1 MSENMDIQVDKQEN
15 SDKKSGKDDPLSTF
29 LWSKE
34 VRDGTNMKNATIS
47 TETRLNPMLQIG
59 HTQRRLLR
67 LISPFPDIK
76 FRKKKKKI
84 NKYEDTG
91 TTISEEDVQY
101 TIENFDRSDY
111 LDEDKTTILTEDVL
125 NNIDEYRFVIVA
137 DKETDEKFLCRV
149 DHIVRLSFEDTLYES
164 KSVTKRFK
172 DTDDAEQF
180 AEEIRNDKSN
190 FKLFYDDDVKLRQ
203 EYQNILDM
211 VSESYLESTLSKY
224 MTYLI
229 GFSIGMYLNYPTFSL
244 NLLSVVVGVQSMILM
259 VNTKA
264 KFGTYINEYDV
275 DKKAQGIKI
284 DNQYNT
290 EEEVDIIVDAEM
302 TDNEIVVKPENL
314 DTKWIFDVD
323 NGILSDEGFRFFN
336 QEGRNILID
345 DSTHMKAR
353 RFVDD
358 KSLPL
363 SEDGKW
369 YLCSSLPRSN

>member
-67 LISPFPDIK
+67 LIDPFPDIK

-111 LDEDKTTILTEDVL
+111 LDEDKITILTEDVL

-149 DHIVRLSFEDTLYES
+149 DHIVRLSFENTLYES

-244 NLLSVVVGVQSMILM
+244 NLLSVIVGVQSMILM

-264 KFGTYINEYDV
+264 KFGTYMNEYDV

-323 NGILSDEGFRFFN
+323 NGILSNEGFRFFN
-336 QEGRNILID
+336 QEGRDILID